1 MEGYFYMSLHVVASN
16 HYSIMLVRELE
27 TRRRR
32 ARSCV
37 VDQQRVQE
45 VRWKKPSSD
54 QRGLKQGDDLA
65 PFLFLLVVEGFSDVM
80 RKAVDFNLFK
90 GFAIGKDPV
99 VISHLQYADDTLYIR
114 KASVKNLFLEVS
126 K

>member
-1 MEGYFYMSLHVVASN
+1 
-16 HYSIMLVRELE
+16 
-27 TRRRR
+27 
-32 ARSCV
+32 V

-45 VRWKKPSSD
+45 VRWKKPSSV

-65 PFLFLLVVEGFSDVM
+65 PFLFLLVVEGFGDVM
-80 RKAVDFNLFK
+80 WKAVDFNLFK
-90 GFAIGKDPV
+90 GFAIGRDPMV
-99 VISHLQYADDTLYIR
+99 FSHLQYADDTLYIG